1 MTILFIDSCVEN
13 VLRVRR
19 GGQLGY
25 YYYNPVEDGT
35 LHYGGSSEEE
45 NYVGRFQIYFGGNS
59 VKTCS

>member
-25 YYYNPVEDGT
+25 CYYNPVEDGT
-35 LHYGGSSEEE
+35 LD
-45 NYVGRFQIYFGGNS
+45 
-59 VKTCS
+59 